1 MWGCVGGRVQWGQ
14 DKDRSPIADLCVSFA
29 ASCPPWKKGSAST
42 SFYHELQIKTS
53 QICTITVCLILYKA
67 AHLRLI
73 DTTGHTPPAT
83 TLYIFNLPY
92 PRPWSANT
100 SHFEIHSSYDY
111 IYWTSALPLFPSLLS
126 YYFFTFVVPSS
137 LPHKGVAASR
147 PPSCPSPSP
156 SSSSPVSKR
165 RRGNRSKT

>member
-1 MWGCVGGRVQWGQ
+1 MQWGQ